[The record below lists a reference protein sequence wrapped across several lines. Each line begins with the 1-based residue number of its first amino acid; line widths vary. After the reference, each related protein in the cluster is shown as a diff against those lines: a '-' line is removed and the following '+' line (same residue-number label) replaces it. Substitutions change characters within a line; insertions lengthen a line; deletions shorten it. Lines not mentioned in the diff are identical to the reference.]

1 MNTDLKHLEEEAV
14 LNSDGAWH
22 TMLALQVQA
31 HAQYL
36 EWAKSEGKPSTL
48 IDWYEAKLSLIEQL
62 IQLEQG
68 PPQ

>member
-1 MNTDLKHLEEEAV
+1 MNSDLKTLEEEAF

-36 EWAKSEGKPSTL
+36 EWAKSEGQSPEL
-48 IDWYEAKLSLIEQL
+48 IDWYEAKIALIEQL